1 MESIKEIFKIGYGP
15 SSSHT
20 MGPGKASAV
29 FKARNPGCTK
39 FRVTLYGSLAATGKG
54 HMTDKAIVDVMAP
67 ADVAIIWQPDEFL
80 PAHPN
85 GMKFEAFDTSGNIRD
100 IWITYS
106 IGGGDISDTGK
117 RDPTASIYKLNTM
130 ADILSWCEENGRTIW
145 EYVEMHEA
153 PAIWDHLAEVW
164 QVMQDAIGRGI
175 EAEGVLPGRL
185 NLPRKASSYYTKARS
200 FKGTLAR
207 RAFTFAFALA
217 VSEENAAGGKIV
229 TAPTCGS
236 CGVIPSVMYLLKTQY
251 EFSEKKI
258 LRGLATAGLVGNLIK
273 TNASISGAEVG
284 CQGEV
289 GSASSMAAAAAEQMF
304 GGTPGQ
310 VEYAASIAME
320 HFLGLTCDPLF
331 GLVQIPCIERN
342 AFGAARA
349 LDANM
354 YALLSDGHH
363 LVSFDRVIQAMKQ
376 TGHDL
381 PRIYRETAE
390 GGLAVLGIKGERV
403 NG

>member
-1 MESIKEIFKIGYGP
+1 MESIREIFKIGYGP

-20 MGPGKASAV
+20 MGPRKAAGL
-29 FKARNPGCTK
+29 FRDRNPGTPK

-54 HMTDKAIVDVMAP
+54 HMTDRSILEALAP
-67 ADVAIIWQPDEFL
+67 ADTEIAWKPTEFL
-80 PAHPN
+80 PPHPN
-85 GMKFEAFDTSGNIRD
+85 GMTFEALDDAGNPAD
-100 IWITYS
+100 AWTTFS
-106 IGGGDISDTGK
+106 IGGGDISDSGK
-117 RDPTASIYKLNTM
+117 REPRDEVYPLSTM
-130 ADILSWCEENGRTIW
+130 NDILAWCQENGRALW
-145 EYVEMHEA
+145 EYVDIHE
-153 PAIWDHLAEVW
+153 PQGTWEYLAEVW
-164 QVMQDAIGRGI
+164 QVMQEAIARGI

-185 NLPRKASSYYTKARS
+185 NLPRKAASYHTKARS
-200 FKGTLAR
+200 FQGSLSR

-217 VSEENAAGGKIV
+217 VSEENAAGGRIV

-236 CGVIPSVMYLLKTQY
+236 CGVLPAVLYLLKTHY
-251 EFSEKKI
+251 DFSEPRI

-304 GGTPGQ
+304 GGTAAQ
-310 VEYAASIAME
+310 VEYAAAIAME

-331 GLVQIPCIERN
+331 GLVQVPCIERN
-342 AFGAARA
+342 ALGAARA
-349 LDANM
+349 LDANI
-354 YALLSDGHH
+354 YALLSDGRH

-381 PRIYRETAE
+381 PRIYKETAE
-390 GGLAVLGIKGERV
+390 GGLAALGIRE
-403 NG
+403 

>member
-1 MESIKEIFKIGYGP
+1 MESIREIFKIGYGP

-20 MGPGKASAV
+20 MAPRKAAEQFKSRTPG
-29 FKARNPGCTK
+29 ARYY
-39 FRVTLYGSLAATGKG
+39 RVTLFGSLAATGIG
-54 HMTDKAIVDVMAP
+54 HMTDKAVTDGLAP
-67 ADVAIIWQPDEFL
+67 AQVEIIWKPEIFL

-85 GMKFEAFDTSGNIRD
+85 AMCFEALDKAGLPRESWT
-100 IWITYS
+100 TYS
-106 IGGGDISDTGK
+106 IGGGDISDTGT
-117 RDPTASIYKLNTM
+117 REGSGSIYELTTM
-130 ADILSWCEENGRTIW
+130 GSIVQWCQDHGRTIW
-145 EYVEMHEA
+145 EYVEMHESKS
-153 PAIWDHLAEVW
+153 IWDHLAQVW
-164 QVMQDAIGRGI
+164 KVMQDAIERGI
-175 EAEGVLPGRL
+175 ESEGVLPGRL

-200 FKGTLAR
+200 FKGTLSR

-236 CGVIPSVMYLLKTQY
+236 CGVVPAVLYLLKSQY
-251 EFSEKKI
+251 DFNETKI
-258 LRGLATAGLVGNLIK
+258 LRALATAGLIGNLIK

-289 GSASSMAAAAAEQMF
+289 GSASSMAAGASEQMF
-304 GGTPGQ
+304 GGTPAQ
-310 VEYAASIAME
+310 IEYAASIAME

-331 GLVQIPCIERN
+331 GLVQVPCIERN

-376 TGHDL
+376 TGHDI
-381 PRIYRETAE
+381 PRIYKETAE
-390 GGLAVLGIKGERV
+390 GGLAALGIRGTE
-403 NG
+403 N

>member
-1 MESIKEIFKIGYGP
+1 MESIREIFKIGFGP

-20 MGPGKASAV
+20 MGPRKAAGI
-29 FKARNPGCTK
+29 FKNRNPGIK
-39 FRVTLYGSLAATGKG
+39 QVRVTMYGSLAATGRG
-54 HMTDKAIVDVMAP
+54 HMTDKAISEALYPVMVEFVWEPDV
-67 ADVAIIWQPDEFL
+67 FL

-85 GMKFEAFDTSGNIRD
+85 GMRFEALDKAGNARAE
-100 IWITYS
+100 WTTYS
-106 IGGGDISDTGK
+106 IGGGDISDSGQREPEETTYQL
-117 RDPTASIYKLNTM
+117 DTM
-130 ADILSWCEENGRTIW
+130 TDILDWCRENGRSLW
-145 EYVEMHEA
+145 EYVEMHER
-153 PAIWDHLAEVW
+153 PGLWEYLAEVW
-164 QVMQDAIGRGI
+164 KAMQEAVERGI

-217 VSEENAAGGKIV
+217 VSEENAAGGRIV

-236 CGVIPSVMYLLKTQY
+236 CGVMPAVLYLLKTQY
-251 EFSEKKI
+251 DFNEKKI

-273 TNASISGAEVG
+273 NNASISGAEVG

-304 GGTPGQ
+304 GGTPQQ

-320 HFLGLTCDPLF
+320 HFLGLTCDPLL
-331 GLVQIPCIERN
+331 GMVQIPCIERN

-354 YALLSDGHH
+354 YALLSDGQHV
-363 LVSFDRVIQAMKQ
+363 VSFDRVIQAMKQ

-381 PRIYRETAE
+381 PRIYKETAE
-390 GGLAVLGIKGERV
+390 GGLAALGIRE
-403 NG
+403 

>member
-1 MESIKEIFKIGYGP
+1 MESIREIFKIGFGP

-20 MGPGKASAV
+20 MGPRKAAGI
-29 FKARNPGCTK
+29 FKNRNPGIK
-39 FRVTLYGSLAATGKG
+39 QVRVTMYGSLAATGRG
-54 HMTDKAIVDVMAP
+54 HMTDKAISEALYPVMVEFVWEPDV
-67 ADVAIIWQPDEFL
+67 FL
-80 PAHPN
+80 PAHPH
-85 GMKFEAFDTSGNIRD
+85 GMRFEALDKAGNARAE
-100 IWITYS
+100 WTTYS
-106 IGGGDISDTGK
+106 IGGGDISDSGQREPEETTYQL
-117 RDPTASIYKLNTM
+117 DTM
-130 ADILSWCEENGRTIW
+130 TDILDWCRENGRSLW
-145 EYVEMHEA
+145 EYVEMHER
-153 PAIWDHLAEVW
+153 PGLWEYLAEVW
-164 QVMQDAIGRGI
+164 KAMQEAVERGI

-217 VSEENAAGGKIV
+217 VSEENAAGGRIV

-236 CGVIPSVMYLLKTQY
+236 CGVMPAVLYLLKTQY
-251 EFSEKKI
+251 DFNEKKI

-273 TNASISGAEVG
+273 NNASISGAEVG

-304 GGTPGQ
+304 GGTPQQ

-320 HFLGLTCDPLF
+320 HFLGLTCDPLL
-331 GLVQIPCIERN
+331 GMVQIPCIERN

-354 YALLSDGHH
+354 YALLSDGQHV
-363 LVSFDRVIQAMKQ
+363 VSFDRVIQAMKQ

-381 PRIYRETAE
+381 PRIYKETAE
-390 GGLAVLGIKGERV
+390 GGLAALGIRE
-403 NG
+403 

>member
-1 MESIKEIFKIGYGP
+1 MESISEIFKIGYGP

-20 MGPGKASAV
+20 MGPGKAATI
-29 FKARNPGCTK
+29 FKSRNPGIK
-39 FRVTLYGSLAATGKG
+39 KYRVTLYGSLAATGKG
-54 HMTDKAIVDVMAP
+54 HMTDKAIQDALAP
-67 ADVAIIWQPDEFL
+67 FSTTIIWEPELFL

-85 GMKFEAFDTSGNIRD
+85 GMKFEALDKADNIRD
-100 IWITYS
+100 EWITYS
-106 IGGGDISDTGK
+106 IGGGDISDTGQ
-117 RDPTASIYKLNTM
+117 RNPSAHIYPLNTM
-130 ADILSWCEENGRTIW
+130 TDILAWCQENGRNLW
-145 EYVEMHEA
+145 EFVEMHET

-164 QVMQDAIGRGI
+164 KVMQDAIERGI

-185 NLPRKASSYYTKARS
+185 NLPRKACSFYTKARS
-200 FKGTLAR
+200 FKGTLSR

-217 VSEENAAGGKIV
+217 VSEENASGGKIV

-236 CGVIPSVMYLLKTQY
+236 CGVIPAVLYLLKTQY
-251 EFSEKKI
+251 DFNEKKI
-258 LRGLATAGLVGNLIK
+258 LRGLATAGLIGNLIK

-320 HFLGLTCDPLF
+320 HFLGLTCDPLL

-363 LVSFDRVIQAMKQ
+363 MVSFDRVIQAMRQ

-381 PRIYRETAE
+381 PRIYKETAE
-390 GGLAVLGIKGERV
+390 GGLAALGIKE
-403 NG
+403 

>member
-1 MESIKEIFKIGYGP
+1 MESIREIFKIGYGP

-20 MGPGKASAV
+20 MGPRKAAGI
-29 FKARNPGCTK
+29 FLARNPGIKK
-39 FRVTLYGSLAATGKG
+39 FRVTLFGSLAATGKG
-54 HMTDKAIVDVMAP
+54 HMTDLALREALAP
-67 ADVAIIWQPDEFL
+67 WAVEIIWKPEEFL

-85 GMKFEAFDTSGNIRD
+85 GMKLEALDKADHVRD
-100 IWITYS
+100 EWVTYS

-117 RDPTASIYKLNTM
+117 RDSGANIYELTTM
-130 ADILSWCEENGRTIW
+130 ADILRWCEDNGRTMW
-145 EYVEMHEA
+145 EFVEIHET

-164 QVMQDAIGRGI
+164 KVMQDAVERGI
-175 EAEGVLPGRL
+175 DAEGVLPGRL
-185 NLPRKASSYYTKARS
+185 NLPRKASSFYTKARS
-200 FKGTLAR
+200 FKGTLSR

-236 CGVIPSVMYLLKTQY
+236 CGVIPAVLYLLKTQY
-251 EFSEKKI
+251 DFNEKKI
-258 LRGLATAGLVGNLIK
+258 LRGLATAGLIGNLIK

-320 HFLGLTCDPLF
+320 HFLGLTCDPLL

-363 LVSFDRVIQAMKQ
+363 MVSFDRVIQAMKQ

-390 GGLAVLGIKGERV
+390 GGLAALGIKE
-403 NG
+403 

>member
-1 MESIKEIFKIGYGP
+1 MESIREIFKIGYGP

-20 MGPGKASAV
+20 MGPRKAATL
-29 FKARNPGCTK
+29 FMQRNPGARQV
-39 FRVTLYGSLAATGKG
+39 RVTLFGSLAATGKG
-54 HMTDKAIVDVMAP
+54 HLTDKALTEAISP
-67 ADVAIIWQPDEFL
+67 AACEIIWKPETFL

-85 GMKFEAFDTSGNIRD
+85 GMTFEVIDKAGNPHD
-100 IWITYS
+100 AWTTYS
-106 IGGGDISDTGK
+106 IGGGDISDSGK
-117 RDPTASIYKLNTM
+117 REALEDVYPHSTM
-130 ADILSWCEENGRTIW
+130 AEILAWCEENGRTFW
-145 EYVEMHEA
+145 EYADLHEK
-153 PAIWDHLAEVW
+153 PDVWDYLAEVW
-164 QVMQDAIGRGI
+164 KTMKDAVERGI

-185 NLPRKASSYYTKARS
+185 RLQRKASSYHTKART
-200 FKGTLAR
+200 FKGTLSR

-217 VSEENAAGGKIV
+217 VSEENASGGKIV

-236 CGVIPSVMYLLKTQY
+236 CGVLPAVLYLLHTQY
-251 EFSEKKI
+251 DFSEKKI
-258 LRGLATAGLVGNLIK
+258 LRGLATAGLIGNLIK

-289 GSASSMAAAAAEQMF
+289 GSASSMAAAAAEQIF

-331 GLVQIPCIERN
+331 GLVQVPCIERN

-363 LVSFDRVIQAMKQ
+363 LVMFDRVIQAMKQ

-381 PRIYRETAE
+381 PRIYKETAE
-390 GGLAVLGIKGERV
+390 GGLAALGIRE
-403 NG
+403 

>member
-1 MESIKEIFKIGYGP
+1 MESIREIFKIGYGP

-20 MGPGKASAV
+20 MAPRKAAGI
-29 FKARNPGCTK
+29 FKKQNPGIKK
-39 FRVTLYGSLAATGKG
+39 FRVTLYGSLAATGRG
-54 HMTDKAIVDVMAP
+54 HMTDKSILSAMEQIDTE
-67 ADVAIIWQPDEFL
+67 ILWKPDEFL

-85 GMKFEAFDTSGNIRD
+85 GMKFEALDKAGNVRAE
-100 IWITYS
+100 WTTYS
-106 IGGGDISDTGK
+106 IGGGDISDTGY
-117 RDPTASIYKLNTM
+117 RDPSAAVYKLTKM
-130 ADILSWCEENGRTIW
+130 TDILNWCEGNGRSLW
-145 EYVEMHEA
+145 EFVEMHEA
-153 PAIWDHLAEVW
+153 PDLWEYLAEVW
-164 QVMQDAIGRGI
+164 NVMQESIERGI
-175 EAEGVLPGRL
+175 DTEGVLPGRL
-185 NLPRKASSYYTKARS
+185 NLPRKASSFHTKARS

-207 RAFTFAFALA
+207 RAFTFAYALA
-217 VSEENAAGGKIV
+217 VSEENASGGKIV

-236 CGVIPSVMYLLKTQY
+236 CGVLPAVLYLLKTQY
-251 EFSEKKI
+251 DFNEKKI
-258 LRGLATAGLVGNLIK
+258 LRGIATAGLIGNLIK

-381 PRIYRETAE
+381 PKIYKETAE
-390 GGLAVLGIKGERV
+390 GGLATLGIKS
-403 NG
+403 

>member
-1 MESIKEIFKIGYGP
+1 MESIREIFKIGYGP

-20 MGPGKASAV
+20 MGPAKAASI
-29 FKARNPGCTK
+29 FKQRNPGIK
-39 FRVTLYGSLAATGKG
+39 NFRITLYGSLAATGKG
-54 HMTDKAIVDVMAP
+54 HMTDRAILEALDPFP
-67 ADVAIIWQPDEFL
+67 ADITWLPEQFL

-85 GMKFEAFDTSGNIRD
+85 GMKFEALDKAGNARD
-100 IWITYS
+100 EWITYS

-117 RDPTASIYKLNTM
+117 RDPSAKIYTLNTM
-130 ADILSWCEENGRTIW
+130 ADILAWCQNNGRNMW
-145 EYVEMHEA
+145 EFVEMHEK
-153 PAIWDHLAEVW
+153 PDIWDHLAEVW
-164 QVMQDAIGRGI
+164 KVMQDAIERGI

-185 NLPRKASSYYTKARS
+185 NLTRKACSFYTKARS
-200 FKGTLAR
+200 FKGTLSR

-236 CGVIPSVMYLLKTQY
+236 CGVIPAVLYLLKTQY
-251 EFSEKKI
+251 EFTDKKI
-258 LRGLATAGLVGNLIK
+258 LRALATAGLIGNLIK

-289 GSASSMAAAAAEQMF
+289 GSASSMAAAAAEQLF

-320 HFLGLTCDPLF
+320 HFLGLTCDPLL

-363 LVSFDRVIQAMKQ
+363 LVSFDRVIQAMRQ

-381 PRIYRETAE
+381 PRIYKETAE
-390 GGLAVLGIKGERV
+390 GGLAALGIKE
-403 NG
+403 

>member
-1 MESIKEIFKIGYGP
+1 MESIREIYKIGYGP

-20 MGPGKASAV
+20 MGPRKAASV
-29 FKARNPGCTK
+29 FLGRNAK
-39 FRVTLYGSLAATGKG
+39 SKRFRVTLYGSLAATGKG
-54 HMTDKAIVDVMAP
+54 HMTDRAVAEALSP
-67 ADVAIIWQPDEFL
+67 AAVEFIWLPSTVL

-85 GMKFEAFDTSGNIRD
+85 GIRFEALDGSGTITD
-100 IWITYS
+100 EWTTYS

-117 RDPTASIYKLNTM
+117 RESGERIYEFSRLSE
-130 ADILSWCEENGRTIW
+130 ILAWCRDNGRALW
-145 EYVEMHEA
+145 EYVAVHEKSD
-153 PAIWDHLAEVW
+153 IWDYLAEVW
-164 QVMQDAIGRGI
+164 KVMQAAVERGI
-175 EAEGVLPGRL
+175 ETEGVLPGRL
-185 NLPRKASSYYTKARS
+185 NLPRKASSYYIKAKT
-200 FKGTLAR
+200 FKGTLSR

-217 VSEENAAGGKIV
+217 VAEENAAGGKIV

-236 CGVIPSVMYLLKTQY
+236 CGVLPAVLYLLNTQY
-251 EFSEKKI
+251 EFSDKKV
-258 LRGLATAGLVGNLIK
+258 LRGLATAGLIGNLIK
-273 TNASISGAEVG
+273 ENASIAGAEVG
-284 CQGEV
+284 CQGEI

-304 GGTPGQ
+304 GGTPSQ

-354 YALLSDGHH
+354 YALLSDGQH

-390 GGLAVLGIKGERV
+390 GGLAVLGIKE
-403 NG
+403 